1 MEISL
6 RYFSF
11 KNLRYLILNKLIP
24 TQDLF
29 TKIVFKIDKVNNK
42 ISTLQFTI
50 SKFLNMF
57 GTYFLRINSVKKQLS
72 NNIVEEIK
80 TEENLKV
87 KEDSYVSITTFK
99 RKKKK
104 MKRHK
109 TSKRIKEKRKQG
121 QKGLS

>member
-24 TQDLF
+24 SQDLF
-29 TKIVFKIDKVNNK
+29 KIIGFKIEKVNNE
-42 ISTLQFTI
+42 ISKLQFTI

-57 GTYFLRINSVKKQLS
+57 GTYYMGINSVKKPISS
-72 NNIVEEIK
+72 NFVEEIK

>member
-24 TQDLF
+24 SQDLF
-29 TKIVFKIDKVNNK
+29 KKIVFKIEKVNNQ
-42 ISTLQFTI
+42 IFSIQFTI

-57 GTYFLRINSVKKQLS
+57 GTYYLRINSVKKQISS
-72 NNIVEEIK
+72 NLIAEIK